1 MKKTILEDNEKK
13 VVIFD
18 YEDCDLVVRFKDTGK
33 RVWYVNPTIED
44 IEKILAE

>member
-1 MKKTILEDNEKK
+1 MKKETILDNENK
-13 VVIFD
+13 VVILD